1 MKGISENEKRKGVKK
16 DLEIDTTDND
26 DEKDSIEASARR

>member
-1 MKGISENEKRKGVKK
+1 MKGISENEKRKDVKK

-26 DEKDSIEASARR
+26 DEKDFIEASARR

>member
-1 MKGISENEKRKGVKK
+1 MRGISENEKRKDVKK
-16 DLEIDTTDND
+16 YLEMDTTDND